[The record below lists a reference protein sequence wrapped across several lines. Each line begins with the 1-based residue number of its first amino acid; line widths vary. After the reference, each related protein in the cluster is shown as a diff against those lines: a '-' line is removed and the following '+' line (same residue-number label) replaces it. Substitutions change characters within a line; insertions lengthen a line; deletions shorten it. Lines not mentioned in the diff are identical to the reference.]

1 MITKSL
7 FDALAGLPEDEFV
20 QILARAL
27 EKRAA
32 SVSRP
37 EWEEAR
43 YCLARLHRFHEGA
56 NLPARSKWE
65 VLLIAPSADPTAR
78 VEDDPEPSQEGGH
91 CGHTLTGYAKQVI
104 CPICGERAGL
114 T

>member
-1 MITKSL
+1 MPTNSL
-7 FDALAGLPEDEFV
+7 VDALAQVPEDELV
-20 QILARAL
+20 QILSKAL

-32 SVSRP
+32 SVGRP

-56 NLPARSKWE
+56 DLPTPTEWT
-65 VLLIAPSADPTAR
+65 VLLIAPSVDPKER
-78 VEDDPEPSQEGGH
+78 VEDKLEPSQEGGH
-91 CGHTLTGYAKQVI
+91 CGHTLTGYAKLVI
-104 CPICGERAGL
+104 CPICGERAEL